1 MALDHSCQVQR
12 HQLSERGADLYETPP
27 EAVRALLRVEG
38 NRVPHNLWEPGAGR
52 GAIVRVLRDAGHAV
66 IASDL
71 VDYGFPLH
79 FVADFLK
86 MTTAPVGVEAILT
99 NPPFKAAAA
108 FVARALELCPR
119 VFMLMRLAFY
129 EAGELNNK
137 RLDRHLRALVLDS
150 GTLARIHAFR
160 LRLPMMHRD
169 RWAGKKA
176 NSGMAFAWFC
186 WDADHNGPTTIN
198 RISWKLSAAGEP
210 EKSPIVTTEAIM
222 APRNIKAVE
231 QTKKTEAP
239 AAEENGT
246 PLAIA
251 KPSGG
256 FDLNKF
262 KSKRA
267 AAVANIETLPT
278 SLPVHN
284 MAAAKDHI
292 RMHSDET
299 NYWSDELCFVKVPIK
314 GQKRDTL
321 HLIDEDLAMQFL
333 ESGEI
338 LRCRLALAAKPY
350 DVFFLCEVPTQN
362 LDNDWNKSNLEGC
375 EKAKTQWTKQT
386 SRKGEGVEA
395 YKNTAARDPGAFP
408 EPNWPTQSLG
418 ELIERAFVGRIIE
431 TENHPALLRK
441 IGAKQPLA

>member
-12 HQLSERGADLYETPP
+12 HPLSERGADLYETPP

-52 GAIVRVLRDAGHAV
+52 GAIVRVLRDAGHAI

-108 FVARALELCPR
+108 FVAKALELCPR

-169 RWAGKKA
+169 GWAGKKA

-186 WDADHNGPTTIN
+186 WDANHSGPTTID
-198 RISWKLSAAGEP
+198 RISWKLPAAGEP

-222 APRNIKAVE
+222 APRNIEAVE
-231 QTKKTEAP
+231 KIEAP
-239 AAEENGT
+239 APEETGT
-246 PLAIA
+246 PLTIA

-267 AAVANIETLPT
+267 AAMANIETLPNA
-278 SLPVHN
+278 LPIHN
-284 MAAAKDHI
+284 IAEAKDFARLHE
-292 RMHSDET
+292 DEE
-299 NYWSDELCFVKVPIK
+299 NYWSPELCFVTVPVK
-314 GQKRDTL
+314 GSKRDTL
-321 HLIDEDLAMQFL
+321 HLIEEELAMRFL
-333 ESGEI
+333 PSARI
-338 LRCRLALAAKPY
+338 KRSRFALGSKPN
-350 DVFFLCEVPTQN
+350 DVFFLCLVPTKN
-362 LDNDWNKSNLEGC
+362 LDNTYNASNLAAC
-375 EKAKTQWTKQT
+375 ELAKTLWVQAT
-386 SRKGEGVEA
+386 SRRDEGVEA
-395 YKNTAARDPGAFP
+395 YKIDAARDPDAFP
-408 EPNWPTQSLG
+408 APKWPTQSLSQIIA
-418 ELIERAFVGRIIE
+418 LAFAGRMIDSE
-431 TENHPALLRK
+431 DHPGLKRL
-441 IGAKQPLA
+441 IGAKPTL